1 MPASSSQNTDRM
13 MPAWGPLKV
22 AWAAHAATLGVLP
35 SRLADGAGD
44 TSVSAPLVLIS
55 IRVDRK
61 GEKGLARSILR
72 RVADYRPS
80 CGAEKSW
87 CVHQSGSLSST
98 VFVHPWKADGR
109 QDSGR
114 DPAAKSPG
122 QHCC

>member
-1 MPASSSQNTDRM
+1 

-22 AWAAHAATLGVLP
+22 AWAVHAATPGVPP

-44 TSVSAPLVLIS
+44 TSVSAPLILIS
-55 IRVDRK
+55 IRVERK
-61 GEKGLARSILR
+61 GKKELARLILR
-72 RVADYRPS
+72 RVAGRCPDR
-80 CGAEKSW
+80 GAETSW
-87 CVHQSGSLSST
+87 CVHQSGSLSFT

-114 DPAAKSPG
+114 DPASKSPG